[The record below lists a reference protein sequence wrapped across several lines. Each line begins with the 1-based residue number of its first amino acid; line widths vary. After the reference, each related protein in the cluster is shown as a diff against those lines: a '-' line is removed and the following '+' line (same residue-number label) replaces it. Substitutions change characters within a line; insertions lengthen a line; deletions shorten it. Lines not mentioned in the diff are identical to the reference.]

1 MLAGVAAGR
10 LGAEGRMC
18 VRWGARTLQENLLGR
33 GGGSLAVTVHANK
46 CGRGQAWE
54 RLCVAVPSVCH
65 KVCVQVARGPESQQ
79 QGKGT
84 TPPQLGIAHL

>member
-1 MLAGVAAGR
+1 M
-10 LGAEGRMC
+10 
-18 VRWGARTLQENLLGR
+18 LQENLLGR

-46 CGRGQAWE
+46 CGRGQDWE
-54 RLCVAVPSVCH
+54 HLCVVVPSVCH